1 MNPLIDFPILSIISA
16 SSPPNRGPYTN
27 VKVSSQ
33 CSPHYCRFY
42 PYCIMSISLLKHLN
56 RGSFLA
62 LGIKDMPHIFLQ
74 IWILS
79 SSRIRSKGF
88 KTELSHSICLDGR
101 LKLISNIDG
110 TGTGICEYPTHWLSS
125 RRHVMFPVKM
135 QVLIAPR

>member
-1 MNPLIDFPILSIISA
+1 MNPLIDFQFYPLSKFLHHPTVGS
-16 SSPPNRGPYTN
+16 YTN
-27 VKVSSQ
+27 VQVSSQ

-56 RGSFLA
+56 RGSSLA

-79 SSRIRSKGF
+79 SSRIRSQGL

-125 RRHVMFPVKM
+125 RRHIMFPVKM